1 MLVVLMRFVI
11 VALLLVSVVSAITN
25 PTIRRLAFRNLT
37 RRRGEAVLV
46 VLGSLLGTAI
56 ITAALIVGDTLGS
69 SVRDSA
75 RTELGP
81 IDETVRVVGLGTND
95 AVYQQL
101 HDRPLANS
109 DGLLRMTSANV
120 SLATPGDDP
129 RAVPWASLNEVDFA
143 EARAFGGDESATGM
157 KAAGATPSGN
167 EAVLNKRLAKKLGLN
182 VGDRFHVFGFGHQ
195 RDLVVRAIIATKGL
209 AGYGGRVL
217 YAPPGTIASLVAP
230 RGAAPRPVEAAGAP
244 PESLVLVSNTGGVFD
259 GAKFSPGVE
268 KELSARVKD
277 LTGVE
282 VLETKA
288 DRLEFADDVSAQFK
302 QIFGGIGAFSVI
314 AGILLLVQ
322 IFVMLADER
331 KSENG
336 MLRAI
341 GLKRNHLVR
350 AFGMEGVVYAMVS
363 AGLGVLVGIGVGRMV
378 ATFAANVFNRGGSD
392 GGFGLSFSLKSSS
405 LTLGFMI
412 GACIALVTVW
422 GTSIAQG
429 RLNVIRAIR
438 DLPAGASVSKRGL
451 VRVIL
456 RALSVAVGVLLFR
469 NGIKNEE
476 WFGTLA
482 GIPIAAWCAIP
493 LLQLFLSRRLAVL
506 IGCGT
511 ALVWGIVVFTLF
523 PDALTNT
530 EFAAFV
536 VQGVIL
542 VGSAVAI
549 VATNDDIAIWGVS
562 KLGVSRRTLAARLGF
577 AYPLAKVFRT
587 SMLMGMYAIVVFTL
601 TFLSVFANLFGAQAP
616 QFARDTAAGYDILVD
631 SNFSNPVPAPSLL
644 HSVGVA
650 SVATLDQAY
659 PEWTTKDVTEP
670 ERWGVSGYDDAL
682 LARGVPVL
690 NKRLPRF
697 GSDRAAWEAVM
708 HDPKL
713 AIVPSFFLQDNGP
726 PTGGIE
732 LGDKITG
739 YDTVS
744 GRTTVLTVAG
754 IVESDFVRN
763 GPMVGKT
770 FLRSFVTDL
779 TPSRHY
785 VAVAAGADP
794 RLVADRLQG
803 QLINFG
809 VDAATFQDEIA
820 DQLSQQDG
828 FLSLMQGYLGLG
840 LVIGIAGL
848 GVVMVRAVRERR
860 RQIGMLRAMGF
871 PSRTIRQMFLTEASF
886 LAVQGILL
894 GTVLALVTSYNMLT
908 YSDTFGGESIQF
920 EIPFKNIILVST
932 IALVASLAAS
942 AFPANQASK
951 IRPAVALRI
960 AD

>member
-1 MLVVLMRFVI
+1 
-11 VALLLVSVVSAITN
+11 
-25 PTIRRLAFRNLT
+25 
-37 RRRGEAVLV
+37 
-46 VLGSLLGTAI
+46 
-56 ITAALIVGDTLGS
+56 
-69 SVRDSA
+69 
-75 RTELGP
+75 
-81 IDETVRVVGLGTND
+81 
-95 AVYQQL
+95 
-101 HDRPLANS
+101 
-109 DGLLRMTSANV
+109 
-120 SLATPGDDP
+120 
-129 RAVPWASLNEVDFA
+129 
-143 EARAFGGDESATGM
+143 
-157 KAAGATPSGN
+157 
-167 EAVLNKRLAKKLGLN
+167 
-182 VGDRFHVFGFGHQ
+182 
-195 RDLVVRAIIATKGL
+195 
-209 AGYGGRVL
+209 
-217 YAPPGTIASLVAP
+217 
-230 RGAAPRPVEAAGAP
+230 
-244 PESLVLVSNTGGVFD
+244 
-259 GAKFSPGVE
+259 
-268 KELSARVKD
+268 
-277 LTGVE
+277 
-282 VLETKA
+282 
-288 DRLEFADDVSAQFK
+288 
-302 QIFGGIGAFSVI
+302 
-314 AGILLLVQ
+314 
-322 IFVMLADER
+322 
-331 KSENG
+331 
-336 MLRAI
+336 
-341 GLKRNHLVR
+341 
-350 AFGMEGVVYAMVS
+350 
-363 AGLGVLVGIGVGRMV
+363 
-378 ATFAANVFNRGGSD
+378 
-392 GGFGLSFSLKSSS
+392 
-405 LTLGFMI
+405 
-412 GACIALVTVW
+412 
-422 GTSIAQG
+422 
-429 RLNVIRAIR
+429 
-438 DLPAGASVSKRGL
+438 
-451 VRVIL
+451 
-456 RALSVAVGVLLFR
+456 
-469 NGIKNEE
+469 
-476 WFGTLA
+476 
-482 GIPIAAWCAIP
+482 
-493 LLQLFLSRRLAVL
+493 
-506 IGCGT
+506 
-511 ALVWGIVVFTLF
+511 
-523 PDALTNT
+523 
-530 EFAAFV
+530 
-536 VQGVIL
+536 
-542 VGSAVAI
+542 
-549 VATNDDIAIWGVS
+549 
-562 KLGVSRRTLAARLGF
+562 
-577 AYPLAKVFRT
+577 
-587 SMLMGMYAIVVFTL
+587 VFTL